1 MKQIQKQ
8 LSAILNFLFNPKSK
22 TVYSWWVIE
31 YFNSVA
37 FLNFCAAGVPCK
49 Q

>member
-22 TVYSWWVIE
+22 TVYSWWVIIGT
-31 YFNSVA
+31 YILLFFA
-37 FLNFCAAGVPCK
+37 LCATGYRIL